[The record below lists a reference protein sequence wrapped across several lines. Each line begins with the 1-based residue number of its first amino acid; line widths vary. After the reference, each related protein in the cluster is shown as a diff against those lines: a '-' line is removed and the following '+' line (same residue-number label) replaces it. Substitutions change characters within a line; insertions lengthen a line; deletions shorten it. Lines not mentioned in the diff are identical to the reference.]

1 MKRPLKN
8 TNSVDLSEYN
18 TVFCD
23 SLQALEW
30 AYENGLPKSA
40 IIKSSAPAM
49 LWDKNPK
56 IQNIEARWT
65 VDELEKF
72 QSTILKMTEDIFDVA
87 LNISEVERELA
98 LAVSRASYQFQ
109 RILYKSACLE
119 EGDFVDSRLFIYV
132 DGKTGPAGNMMN
144 SPWEKFLSINP
155 LFSTVNY
162 ILKDDNWKVLSTQGV
177 SYWRRFQ
184 VAGYETIIY
193 RLATKI
199 MKKIPNWIF
208 TKEILMPN
216 ENELNIEIAS
226 SLALRGI
233 KVSKIQLQ
241 SPSNTENVV
250 SYENTT
256 EIYSVILPIMRKRVE
271 QWVTPSA
278 VEVTMSLFES
288 YLKKQIKQFK
298 LLVNG
303 WEQTIVKNDTIKQS
317 VLVNAPGNLK
327 GQALA
332 YVCRKNNIPLISSQH
347 GVTIEISKAHN
358 MLHVAF
364 DNSVINA
371 MFSYNSA
378 IIDIE
383 KNTYFDNSKHYVVGM
398 PLRLIRMKYEQ
409 TLKEYTT
416 PIVYISANLYH
427 MGFSTSQKTD
437 YINARD
443 EQNIVAK
450 VLSKLPH
457 KVCYKTYPEDNRRYA
472 DTDPV
477 FNEVESANNME
488 LFSVKIDMRYLI
500 PKHQVFVTT
509 CATSTLGWPV
519 MSGKPVVFIDQKNNN
534 PLTDDAF
541 SSLAKGLFVFSD
553 DEHNFHK
560 KLRDFLSQPIEEIE
574 RLWKEKK
581 SAREEMIKEYFSAYK
596 NGGAGKRAAKII
608 IREYL

>member
-383 KNTYFDNSKHYVVGM
+383 KNTYFDNSKYHIVGM
-398 PLRLIRMKYEQ
+398 PLRLIKMKNTQ
-409 TLKEYTT
+409 TKDKSLS
-416 PIVYISANLYH
+416 PIVYISTNLYH
-427 MGFSTSQKTD
+427 MGFALSQKTD
-437 YINARD
+437 YKRSRY
-443 EQNIVAK
+443 EQNMITE

-477 FNEVESANNME
+477 FNEVESANNLE